1 MSPGFFLIGLIFVVA
16 VCIYL
21 PYWLKTKDLKKIRL
35 ENLPSAGD
43 WAKLSKGNIYY
54 RWHEPK
60 EKNGQTIVMVHG
72 FSTPSFVWNG
82 LLSGLLNK
90 GFSILV
96 YDHYG
101 RGFSE
106 RPITKYS
113 LNFYVETLKELISHR
128 GSQRFTKSLKLH
140 LKRKKLLKFF
150 LIDG

>member
-1 MSPGFFLIGLIFVVA
+1 MSHGFFLIGLIFVVA
-16 VCIYL
+16 GCIYL

-35 ENLPSAGD
+35 KNLPSEGS

-72 FSTPSFVWNG
+72 FSTPSFVWKGLLNG
-82 LLSGLLNK
+82 LLNQGY
-90 GFSILV
+90 SILV

-106 RPITKYS
+106 RPRTKYT
-113 LNFYVETLKELISHR
+113 LDFYVETLKELIAHQSIDEKIHLV
-128 GSQRFTKSLKLH
+128 GYSMGGPIILSLIH
-140 LKRKKLLKFF
+140 
-150 LIDG
+150 I

>member
-1 MSPGFFLIGLIFVVA
+1 MSHGFFLVGLIFVVA

-21 PYWLKTKDLKKIRL
+21 PYWVKTKDLKKIRL

-82 LLSGLLNK
+82 LLSGLLN
-90 GFSILV
+90 L
-96 YDHYG
+96 
-101 RGFSE
+101 
-106 RPITKYS
+106 S
-113 LNFYVETLKELISHR
+113 LIH
-128 GSQRFTKSLKLH
+128 
-140 LKRKKLLKFF
+140 
-150 LIDG
+150 I